1 MKKSQF
7 LSFFLCLMLFTG
19 LLAAPVSAQVLYD
32 YPTSEGNTIESP
44 SAMLVYLGTT
54 AEQDVVLYE
63 KDADTR
69 YSPGA
74 LVRVMVGAYAMEVI
88 EEKNLDMETTTGTYT
103 LQMFNH
109 TIAGTGLGTANMAFG
124 ETWTL
129 KDLLSVSMIQTA
141 ADAALTLAVTLCGD
155 QATFVQGMNDLA
167 EELGCTNSHFT
178 NVTGLHD
185 ENQYMSPRDVIIITR
200 YAADFPALR
209 KMMEM
214 SQYTAHPVSGG
225 EARSWPSSN
234 ELLRSTSSNY
244 YKDAVYG
251 RTGYAD
257 GYSIVAMGAKAGY
270 EYMAVAM
277 GAQKDENGAATV
289 HFSDAKKLLQWGFSD
304 FSYKTLL
311 NKNEPVDRI
320 PVSLCWEKDT
330 IAAVPVEEFS
340 TIVASG
346 VDSSQVIRKVIRYQD
361 TLTAPVEKDTP
372 LGKVELYL
380 NLDQKI
386 GEVELVAAESAE
398 KNQLLAAWAQF
409 LLFVKSPWFYIGLGA
424 LLLLLL
430 GYVILVVVHNRR
442 RKRRKMKRVKKFK

>member
-1 MKKSQF
+1 MKKSHF
-7 LSFFLCLMLFTG
+7 LSLILCLVV
-19 LLAAPVSAQVLYD
+19 LLGCLYLPGSAQVLYD
-32 YPTSEGNTIESP
+32 YPSSGGDSIVSP

-54 AEQDVVLYE
+54 AEQDVILYE
-63 KDADTR
+63 KNADAR

-88 EEKNLDMETTTGTYT
+88 EEKNLDIDTATGTYT

-109 TIAGTGLGTANMAFG
+109 TIAGTGLGTANMAIG
-124 ETWTL
+124 ETWTIR
-129 KDLLSVSMIQTA
+129 DLLSVSMIQTA
-141 ADAALTLAVTLCGD
+141 ADAALTMAVTLSGD
-155 QATFVQGMNDLA
+155 QAAFVQGMNELA

-185 ENQYMSPRDVIIITR
+185 ENQYMSPRDVITITR
-200 YAADFPALR
+200 YAADFPVLR

-234 ELLRSTSSNY
+234 ELLRSSSGSY
-244 YKDAVYG
+244 YENAVYG

-277 GAQKDENGAATV
+277 GAPRDENGAATV
-289 HFSDAKKLLQWGFSD
+289 HFSDVTNLLQWGFSD

-311 NKNEPVDRI
+311 NKSEPVDRI

-330 IAAVPVEEFS
+330 IAAVPAEEFS

-346 VDSSQVIRKVIRYQD
+346 VDASQVIRKVTRYQES
-361 TLTAPVEKDTP
+361 LTAPVEKGTP
-372 LGKVELYL
+372 LGKVELFL

-386 GEVELVAAESAE
+386 GEVELVAAEGAE
-398 KNQLLAAWAQF
+398 KNQWLAAWAQF

-424 LLLLLL
+424 LLLLFI
-430 GYVILVVVHNRR
+430 GYMILVIVHNRR
-442 RKRRKMKRVKKFK
+442 RKRRKIKRVKKFK

>member
-1 MKKSQF
+1 MKKTNF
-7 LSFFLCLMLFTG
+7 LSFFLTLVLVAG
-19 LLAAPVSAQVLYD
+19 LLASSASAQVLYD
-32 YPTSEGNTIESP
+32 YPSSQENTIVSP

-54 AEQDVVLYE
+54 ADQDVVLYE
-63 KDADTR
+63 KDPDTR

-74 LVRVMVGAYAMEVI
+74 LIRVMVGAYAMEVI
-88 EEKNLDMETTTGTYT
+88 QEKNLDMETTTGTYT

-109 TIAGTGLGTANMAFG
+109 IVAGTGLGTANMAFG

-141 ADAALTLAVTLCGD
+141 ADAAVTLAVTLSGD
-155 QATFVQGMNDLA
+155 QASFVEGMNALA
-167 EELGCTNSHFT
+167 ERLGCTNSHFT
-178 NVTGLHD
+178 NVTGLYD
-185 ENQYMSPRDVIIITR
+185 ENQYMSPRDVITITR
-200 YAADFPALR
+200 YAADFPTLR
-209 KMMEM
+209 KMMEL

-225 EARSWPSSN
+225 EARSWPSTN
-234 ELLRSTSSNY
+234 DLLRPSSASY

-277 GAQKDENGAATV
+277 GAQKDADGSATV
-289 HFSDAKKLLQWGFSD
+289 HFADAKRLLQWGFSD

-330 IAAVPVEEFS
+330 IAAVPVQEFS

-346 VDSSQVIRKVIRYQD
+346 VDSSQIIRKVTRYQD
-361 TLTAPVEKDTP
+361 SLTAPVEKDTP
-372 LGKVELYL
+372 LGKVELFL

-398 KNQLLAAWAQF
+398 KNQILAAWAQF

-424 LLLLLL
+424 LLILLL
-430 GYVILVVVHNRR
+430 GYMVLVIVHNRR
-442 RKRRKMKRVKKFK
+442 RKRRKMKRVKRYK

>member
-1 MKKSQF
+1 MKKTHF
-7 LSFFLCLMLFTG
+7 LSFFLCLA
-19 LLAAPVSAQVLYD
+19 LLAALLASPASAQVLYD
-32 YPTSEGNTIESP
+32 YPDADGDSIASP

-54 AEQDVVLYE
+54 SDKDVVLYE
-63 KDADTR
+63 KAADTR

-88 EEKNLDMETTTGTYT
+88 EEKNLDMETATGTYT

-109 TIAGTGLGTANMAFG
+109 TIAGTGLGTANMNFG
-124 ETWTL
+124 ETWTV

-141 ADAALTLAVTLCGD
+141 ADAALTLAVALCGD
-155 QATFVQGMNDLA
+155 QASFVAGMNALA
-167 EELGCTNSHFT
+167 EKLGCTDSHFT

-185 ENQYMSPRDVIIITR
+185 ENQYMSPRDVIKITR

-209 KMMEM
+209 KMMEL
-214 SQYTAHPVSGG
+214 SQYTANPVSGG
-225 EARSWPSSN
+225 ETRSWPSSN
-234 ELLRSTSSNY
+234 ELLRSTSNNY

-277 GAQKDENGAATV
+277 GAQKDANGAATV
-289 HFSDAKKLLQWGFSD
+289 HFSDAKKLLKWGFSD

-311 NKNEPVDRI
+311 SKNEPVDRI

-340 TIVASG
+340 TIVAAG

-361 TLTAPVEKDTP
+361 ALTAPVEKDTP

-386 GEVELVAAESAE
+386 GEVELVAAEGAE
-398 KNQLLAAWAQF
+398 KNQLLAAWDQF

-424 LLLLLL
+424 LLVLLL

-442 RKRRKMKRVKKFK
+442 RKRRKIKRVKKFK